1 MQKTKLIIVSIFG
14 QFICLSSSYANT
26 QIEGN
31 GFTDGASA
39 SILLRNGWI
48 YRDRTNGRHNYN
60 SWGQSAIG
68 KFNTGFTQGPI
79 GYGAELLGDVG
90 FKIGDNKHAG
100 NQMIP
105 HNTNGEPYSNW
116 MRGGANVKVKVSET
130 TLTYGTQF
138 LNIPVLGSGDARLS
152 PEYFTGTLLNSKD
165 IKDLDINIGYFTKN
179 QQPDQIASD
188 QSHLKRAIIYGGKYR
203 INDHIDTS
211 FYNADW
217 LCCTNLS
224 LKAYS
229 TI

>member
-1 MQKTKLIIVSIFG
+1 M
-14 QFICLSSSYANT
+14 
-26 QIEGN
+26 
-31 GFTDGASA
+31 
-39 SILLRNGWI
+39 
-48 YRDRTNGRHNYN
+48 
-60 SWGQSAIG
+60 
-68 KFNTGFTQGPI
+68 
-79 GYGAELLGDVG
+79 
-90 FKIGDNKHAG
+90 GDNKHAG

-217 LCCTNLS
+217 LCCT
-224 LKAYS
+224 K
-229 TI
+229 I